1 MFTETETLRVRLH
14 QLRLAGHSLAD
25 LLQVNADRLDA
36 NGEPLLGS
44 VLDQLQGYREQ
55 FSHLTSL
62 FDSEYGGR
70 APSGF
75 QFLSD
80 LESELEQ
87 RDTAKQATT
96 VARSILQIIHRD
108 RQSFPALDELQS
120 AASELVASLGMK
132 VPREE
137 ILRFTESRHV
147 WCDLLRMI
155 SEGHSLPDAEWT
167 RLNTSVEASLGRS
180 LAVAAARGRLEF
192 TKSVEL
198 AAQDGSNSDQL
209 SDSTLA
215 FLPAPQPVL
224 APTLIPDT
232 VIETQAAGVV
242 DATDSGLLGPLDV
255 VSPAAEVEAPTLRWG
270 LRNSAVVRAVTKAR
284 SESTKWHPKLSV
296 SPESVSDAV
305 APEVAR
311 INESLSLAP
320 PVSYL
325 IDESPSVALSAADRT
340 VTERTV
346 ESQSVFDDIEP
357 VSLNDNFSKPSTV
370 AAAEVPPRRPASR
383 GFQPSRPRAST
394 SSIFDDDADD
404 ENEKTMDR
412 EMGRTGADL
421 PLTLPAAAAASP
433 SPLAERLLAQARFAD
448 ATGPSA
454 SLATMILN
462 GPESDRADLIPDLI
476 LHLVHDGRPGL
487 AYHLSRSLEARA
499 THLRPFVPSWLI
511 RTWAYGHA
519 LVFPKGQLAGLLQDD
534 LQTRARTEMRDA
546 PPDWKLALSLLVRA
560 STLRPA
566 IIAPSTRAA
575 SILRDFDLQD
585 GCVQL
590 YNYCSRI
597 GVYGERIQG
606 VFPGL
611 FKLSSSRVPYSDQ
624 LSTLRS
630 DIARWKESANTIPLK
645 TQIASQLFQKAG
657 WSLRAGTSQRNPEAA
672 FDWMNWQMALRLG
685 ESMVSPVM
693 EDRRHELARVKA
705 DVEDVSNKLSAPG
718 TGEHRR
724 QLCQPDI
731 RAYLRQATTFAQRWI
746 SLHSGAA
753 TQESR
758 NYLPQSAVELRSEIQ
773 NRHEPVMEELH
784 TLASEQSSF
793 EVRMAV
799 ACLMLSVKGIRDLV
813 DPNISTD
820 TREADPRHLLHAELL
835 KISDLPLGSHWEPE
849 TDLLS
854 LEEEI
859 LGFLSQPQPDWT
871 TAFKMQLSRGNH
883 QCGERILSLAT
894 WSNEERDALQ
904 GVLELDR
911 HRQRTDFVRELNEVN
926 TLLAESVHLDI
937 LNESERTGF
946 VTRLSRLGKIV
957 ASEGSVSSGIIE
969 LDRVRQTLLK
979 RREREADRIRNRLR
993 QLNSSTP
1000 NDQESTSTPAK
1011 EMPPPSGWIM
1021 DFDQ

>member
-1 MFTETETLRVRLH
+1 
-14 QLRLAGHSLAD
+14 
-25 LLQVNADRLDA
+25 
-36 NGEPLLGS
+36 
-44 VLDQLQGYREQ
+44 
-55 FSHLTSL
+55 
-62 FDSEYGGR
+62 
-70 APSGF
+70 
-75 QFLSD
+75 
-80 LESELEQ
+80 
-87 RDTAKQATT
+87 
-96 VARSILQIIHRD
+96 
-108 RQSFPALDELQS
+108 
-120 AASELVASLGMK
+120 
-132 VPREE
+132 
-137 ILRFTESRHV
+137 
-147 WCDLLRMI
+147 
-155 SEGHSLPDAEWT
+155 
-167 RLNTSVEASLGRS
+167 
-180 LAVAAARGRLEF
+180 
-192 TKSVEL
+192 
-198 AAQDGSNSDQL
+198 
-209 SDSTLA
+209 
-215 FLPAPQPVL
+215 
-224 APTLIPDT
+224 
-232 VIETQAAGVV
+232 
-242 DATDSGLLGPLDV
+242 
-255 VSPAAEVEAPTLRWG
+255 
-270 LRNSAVVRAVTKAR
+270 
-284 SESTKWHPKLSV
+284 
-296 SPESVSDAV
+296 
-305 APEVAR
+305 
-311 INESLSLAP
+311 
-320 PVSYL
+320 
-325 IDESPSVALSAADRT
+325 
-340 VTERTV
+340 
-346 ESQSVFDDIEP
+346 
-357 VSLNDNFSKPSTV
+357 
-370 AAAEVPPRRPASR
+370 
-383 GFQPSRPRAST
+383 
-394 SSIFDDDADD
+394 
-404 ENEKTMDR
+404 
-412 EMGRTGADL
+412 
-421 PLTLPAAAAASP
+421 
-433 SPLAERLLAQARFAD
+433 
-448 ATGPSA
+448 
-454 SLATMILN
+454 
-462 GPESDRADLIPDLI
+462 
-476 LHLVHDGRPGL
+476 
-487 AYHLSRSLEARA
+487 
-499 THLRPFVPSWLI
+499 
-511 RTWAYGHA
+511 
-519 LVFPKGQLAGLLQDD
+519 
-534 LQTRARTEMRDA
+534 
-546 PPDWKLALSLLVRA
+546 
-560 STLRPA
+560 
-566 IIAPSTRAA
+566 
-575 SILRDFDLQD
+575 
-585 GCVQL
+585 
-590 YNYCSRI
+590 
-597 GVYGERIQG
+597 
-606 VFPGL
+606 
-611 FKLSSSRVPYSDQ
+611 
-624 LSTLRS
+624 
-630 DIARWKESANTIPLK
+630 
-645 TQIASQLFQKAG
+645 
-657 WSLRAGTSQRNPEAA
+657 
-672 FDWMNWQMALRLG
+672 
-685 ESMVSPVM
+685 MVSPVM

-799 ACLMLSVKGIRDLV
+799 ACLMLSVHGIRDLV